1 MGNSMQFPQ
10 NSKNKSAN
18 DLVNIA
24 SAYSSK
30 KITTLT
36 GREIC
41 IYICTYIYIKQ
52 VKSKSYDPTY
62 KLC

>member
-1 MGNSMQFPQ
+1 MQFPQ
-10 NSKNKSAN
+10 NSKNKSTN

-36 GREIC
+36 GKEIC
-41 IYICTYIYIKQ
+41 TYICTYIYQTGK
-52 VKSKSYDPTY
+52 VKVI
-62 KLC
+62 